1 MFKDLNKKQFISL
14 IFLVVVFS
22 GIIGWLYEVGFYY
35 LNGGMDKIYL
45 RGGNFLPFINIY
57 AYGALLIM
65 FFTHKHVKS
74 PLKVFLLCV
83 LVTGLLEYF
92 SGFILYGVLGWDK
105 GWDYNT
111 EIWNFGNINGY
122 VCLRSVLV
130 FGISGLFLMYVM
142 VPILLKLVKSKYI
155 NVVFVISIILFTIFI
170 GDELYNL
177 IITKI
182 FNLPNAI
189 QIYKS
194 LGFNYM

>member
-1 MFKDLNKKQFISL
+1 
-14 IFLVVVFS
+14 
-22 GIIGWLYEVGFYY
+22 
-35 LNGGMDKIYL
+35 
-45 RGGNFLPFINIY
+45 
-57 AYGALLIM
+57 
-65 FFTHKHVKS
+65 
-74 PLKVFLLCV
+74 
-83 LVTGLLEYF
+83 
-92 SGFILYGVLGWDK
+92 
-105 GWDYNT
+105 
-111 EIWNFGNINGY
+111 
-122 VCLRSVLV
+122 
-130 FGISGLFLMYVM
+130 MYVM

>member
-92 SGFILYGVLGWDK
+92 SGFILYGVLGWNK

-111 EIWNFGNINGY
+111 EIWNFGNIHGY

-142 VPILLKLVKSKYI
+142 VPLLIKLVKSKYI
-155 NVVFVISIILFTIFI
+155 NVVFVVSIILFTLFI

-182 FNLPNAI
+182 FNLPDAI